1 MSDATKTNTVEI
13 SSGSVEYDLS
23 AAAVDITELIE
34 ALTTARDEEGA
45 EYVVGLS
52 GNDRGAKWLVLH
64 TEPESLGGW

>member
-1 MSDATKTNTVEI
+1 MTATKDNTVQI

-23 AAAVDITELIE
+23 AAAVPIDDLIE

-52 GNDRGAKWLVLH
+52 GNDRGAKWLVLDA
-64 TEPESLGGW
+64 EPELLDG